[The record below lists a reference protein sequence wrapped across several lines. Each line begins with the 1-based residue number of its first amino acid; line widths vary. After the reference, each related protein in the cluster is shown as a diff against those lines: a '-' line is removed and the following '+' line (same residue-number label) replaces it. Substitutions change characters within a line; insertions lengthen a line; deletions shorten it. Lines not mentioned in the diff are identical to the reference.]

1 MSTLWITLSLATAL
15 ILAGGSTAA
24 QQPTADTGHKA
35 APTYKREVPDSLR
48 AQAKVSED
56 SARGLA
62 LARTAGGTVQALE
75 LEREHGKL
83 IWSFAIKLAGRPGIT
98 EVNVNALDGTIVGV
112 EHEAH

>member
-1 MSTLWITLSLATAL
+1 MSTLRITLGLAAAV
-15 ILAGGSTAA
+15 ILAGGSAAA
-24 QQPTADTGHKA
+24 QQPA
-35 APTYKREVPDSLR
+35 AATYKREVPDSLR

-62 LARTAGGTVQALE
+62 LVRVPGGTVQALE

-83 IWSFAIKLAGRPGIT
+83 IWSFDIKVGGKPGIT
-98 EVNVNALDGTIVGV
+98 EVNVNALDGSIVGI